1 MLCVECGAICVMGAG
16 VGACLGD
23 SVLGKLSGETLVQV
37 HTQTHMCAHRGK
49 TSALD
54 LRKECSL
61 RIKFYKS

>member
-1 MLCVECGAICVMGAG
+1 MHVWGGGPGEG
-16 VGACLGD
+16 
-23 SVLGKLSGETLVQV
+23 VLGKLSGETLVQV